1 MHFRMKKK
9 FWWLFL
15 LSISLLTRP
24 VSSTPHRLA
33 GRSAQS
39 VDEPTAAVPAITYVL
54 AMPEPQTH
62 YFEVT
67 MQLTNLAGLP
77 GYKKTGYIDIKM
89 PVWTPGSYLIRE
101 YAKNVEGFTAHSAQ
115 STTKNL
121 VIDKVKKNTWRIF
134 SADDALTI
142 TYKVYA
148 YELSVRNSFVDS
160 DHGYLNGASIF
171 MYTDAL
177 KSNPAQLIV
186 KPYTGWTTVSTGL
199 TLLSGGEKWTYAVP
213 NYDSL
218 VDSPIEIGTHPTFTF
233 TASGIPH
240 TVAMFGQV
248 AFDQERLTRDYQR
261 VCETAATV
269 VGEHPCKDYTF
280 IVHHMPNAGGG
291 LEHLNST
298 TLQTARNTYQT
309 ETGYRGFLS
318 LAAHEYFHLWNVKRI
333 RPIALGPFDYEN
345 ENYTHLLWLSEGVT
359 SFYAEYILRRA
370 GIHTPE
376 QYLNVVASDIT
387 GIENQPGTRVQSA
400 AESSWDAWI
409 KGYRPN
415 ENSGNSTISYY
426 SKGNVLGTLLN
437 LTILANTNGTR
448 NLDDLMRYLYQEYY
462 KKQQRG
468 FTDEEFQRA
477 AAQIAGRNLDDF
489 FKKYV
494 FGTDVIDY
502 NAFFEPVGLRL
513 TNVALNGPAS
523 RTQDG
528 FLGAGT
534 SASGGKLIVAS
545 VRRNSAA
552 WTDGLNVGD
561 EILSIDSTRVGDDLN
576 RLLAGRRVGETI
588 QVLVNRSGLIR
599 TLPIK
604 LTENPLGSY
613 RLEPVANP
621 TTQQRSLFAKWLY
634 IK

>member
-1 MHFRMKKK
+1 MKKK
-9 FWWLFL
+9 FWCLFL
-15 LSISLLTRP
+15 LTIATLSRAWSGTLTR
-24 VSSTPHRLA
+24 VVTPLA
-33 GRSAQS
+33 ARA
-39 VDEPTAAVPAITYVL
+39 DEPAAPSPAITYTL

-77 GYKKTGYIDIKM
+77 GYKKAGYLDIKM

-101 YAKNVEGFTAHSAQ
+101 YAKNVEGFTARSAQ
-115 STTKNL
+115 NSTNNL
-121 VIDKVKKNTWRIF
+121 VIDKVRKNVWRVF
-134 SADDALTI
+134 STDDALTI

-160 DHGYLNGASIF
+160 EHGYLNGASIF

-177 KSNPAQLIV
+177 KSSPARLV
-186 KPYTGWTTVSTGL
+186 VRPYTGWTTVSTGL
-199 TLLSGGEKWTYAVP
+199 TPLNGGVTGTERAYTVP
-213 NYDSL
+213 NYDIL
-218 VDSPIEIGTHPTFTF
+218 VDSPIEIGNHKTFQF

-240 TVAMFGQV
+240 TVAMFGSV
-248 AFDQERLTRDYQR
+248 TFDKERLMRDYQR

-269 VGEHPCKDYTF
+269 VGEHPCTNYTF
-280 IVHHMPNAGGG
+280 LVHHIPNAGGG

-298 TLQTARNTYQT
+298 TLQTSRSTYQT
-309 ETGYRGFLS
+309 EAGYRGFLT
-318 LAAHEYFHLWNVKRI
+318 LVAHEYFHLWNVKRI

-359 SFYAEYILRRA
+359 SFYEDYILRRA
-370 GIHTPE
+370 GITTPE
-376 QYLNVVASDIT
+376 QYLGVVANDIT

-426 SKGNVLGTLLN
+426 SKGSVLGSLLN
-437 LTILANTNGTR
+437 LSIVANTNGSR
-448 NLDDLMRYLYQEYY
+448 NLDDLMRYLYTEYY

-494 FGTDVIDY
+494 YGTDEIDY
-502 NAFFEPVGLRL
+502 NSFFAPVGLQL
-513 TNVALNGPAS
+513 TNIVLKTG
-523 RTQDG
+523 DG
-528 FLGAGT
+528 FLGATT
-534 SASGGKLIVAS
+534 SASGGKLTVTT

-561 EILSIDSTRVGDDLN
+561 ELLSIDSVRVGDDLSRALAN
-576 RLLAGRRVGETI
+576 RRAGETVQI
-588 QVLVNRSGLIR
+588 LVNRNGLIR
-599 TLPIK
+599 SLPVK
-604 LTENPLGSY
+604 LTENPLVSY

-621 TTQQRSLFAKWLY
+621 TPQQRSLFGKWLY